1 MEWVPVLEKIKT
13 FGFTTLIPGH
23 GLPQTDTSYL
33 DTLIAALHDVNT
45 QVANLA
51 AKGMSLQE
59 TQSRVD
65 FSSQAKS
72 FGGTNPQFI
81 EQMKS
86 NWAPVVRCV

>member
-1 MEWVPVLEKIKT
+1 
-13 FGFTTLIPGH
+13 
-23 GLPQTDTSYL
+23 
-33 DTLIAALHDVNT
+33 
-45 QVANLA
+45 
-51 AKGMSLQE
+51 MSLQE

-86 NWAPVVRCV
+86 NWAPVVACSYSEAKQVPIIQGKPCAALQ